1 VAGLGLALLVWT
13 LSERAPAASGAT
25 GLQAFTPALRDRR
38 VLTGMWLTTLGALLY
53 GTLAVLAPLRLSHLG
68 ASNVTVGAAFLV
80 GAAIAALVS
89 PVVGR
94 VSDRRGWRVPV
105 LAGLYLSTVWVVLL
119 ALPRGVALLFV
130 FVVVADSLFGI
141 SYPPAGAMISHGA
154 EESGLGLGYAF
165 GLFNLAWAGGQV
177 LGGAG
182 SAGLA
187 QATSDVV
194 PYSLLAALC
203 LLTVLAVRRK
213 AVARV
218 A

>member
-1 VAGLGLALLVWT
+1 
-13 LSERAPAASGAT
+13 
-25 GLQAFTPALRDRR
+25 
-38 VLTGMWLTTLGALLY
+38 
-53 GTLAVLAPLRLSHLG
+53 
-68 ASNVTVGAAFLV
+68 
-80 GAAIAALVS
+80 
-89 PVVGR
+89 
-94 VSDRRGWRVPV
+94 
-105 LAGLYLSTVWVVLL
+105 
-119 ALPRGVALLFV
+119 
-130 FVVVADSLFGI
+130 
-141 SYPPAGAMISHGA
+141 MISHGA